1 MKNLYKK
8 YHQWVDYIFVGVLTT
23 IVNFAVFFL
32 FDTVIGISYLI
43 ANALSIIVAILFAFY
58 MNKKF
63 VFKSNSADFK
73 GLLKEF
79 ALFAGFRLSS
89 GLYDM
94 LSMWVLVA
102 FFHLNTNVSKILT
115 EVVVVLLNYA
125 FSKFIVFRKRN
136 PNASKD

>member
-1 MKNLYKK
+1 M
-8 YHQWVDYIFVGVLTT
+8 FVGVLTT
-23 IVNFAVFFL
+23 IVNFAVFFF
-32 FDTVIGISYLI
+32 FDTVIGISYLV
-43 ANALSIIVAILFAFY
+43 ANALSIVVAILFAFY

-63 VFKSNSADFK
+63 VFKSKSADFK
-73 GLLKEF
+73 GLLQEF

-94 LSMWVLVA
+94 LSMWVLVS